1 MHYPVDAECNEYA
14 KANMHPGACK
24 LARAAQCAHRQDRFW
39 TFHDLVFDD
48 AGTAAP
54 EKVTDYATRSGMD
67 LDRFNACM
75 ADAQS
80 AETVQDDITLGHS
93 VGVKATPTL
102 YVNGRPLVGAVKPW
116 MLEAA
121 IDAIARLPLS
131 TPTDNQRS

>member
-1 MHYPVDAECNEYA
+1 MQRVCQSEHA
-14 KANMHPGACK
+14 HPGACK
-24 LARAAQCAHRQDRFW
+24 LARAAQCAHRQARFW

-48 AGTAAP
+48 AGGAAP
-54 EKVTDYATRSGMD
+54 EKVTDYATRSGLD

-93 VGVKATPTL
+93 VGVTATPTL
-102 YVNGRPLVGAVKPW
+102 YVNGRPLVGAVKAW

-121 IDAIARLPLS
+121 IEAIARLPLP
-131 TPTDNQRS
+131 TPTETDNQRP